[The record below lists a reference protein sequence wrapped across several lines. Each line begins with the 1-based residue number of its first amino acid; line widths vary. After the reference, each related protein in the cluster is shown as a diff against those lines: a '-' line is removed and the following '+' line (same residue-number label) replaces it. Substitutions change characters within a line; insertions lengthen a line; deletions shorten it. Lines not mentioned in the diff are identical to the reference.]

1 MRTLEEIDR
10 DIAIAREDARS
21 GMATVKHCCGRIAK
35 AGPDSRRKARALHRS
50 DGRGEAGRGKGIA
63 S

>member
-35 AGPDSRRKARALHRS
+35 ARPGFAETS
-50 DGRGEAGRGKGIA
+50 KGTA
-63 S
+63 SI